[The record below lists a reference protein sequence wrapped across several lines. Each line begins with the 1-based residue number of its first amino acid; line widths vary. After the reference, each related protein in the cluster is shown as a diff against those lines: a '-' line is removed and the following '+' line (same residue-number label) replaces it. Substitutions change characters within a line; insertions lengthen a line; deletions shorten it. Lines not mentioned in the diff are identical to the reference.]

1 MASRAPSFI
10 ANSKFQPDLGA
21 GLSLKAKQPEPP
33 LDPLQ
38 HGEYSQASK
47 ALALGS
53 YFLSGCM
60 AINASQFLG
69 APLYLIN
76 EDWYNA
82 WIAFTKQSWGL
93 LTMSMTQSWA
103 PTMVRV
109 SGDKSVRGQLHQTLD
124 GNLLCSFPERLV
136 LIANHQIYTDWL
148 YLWWIAYT
156 GGMHG
161 RLYIVLKESLKR
173 IPVLGWG
180 MQFSQ
185 FIFLKRNWEE
195 DKPRLAAHLQKLNKP
210 SDPMWLMMFPEG
222 TNLAPSTR
230 ESSKK
235 WADKNG
241 YKDMRHQLLPRST
254 GLHFCLQELQKTVD
268 YVYDCTIAY
277 EGVPPGDYAQDIF
290 TVRASYFG
298 GRPPKSVNMFWRRF
312 AVSSI
317 PLDNP
322 KEFDLWLRARWVEK
336 DRLLE
341 YYHRHNRFPAD
352 EGIERLGNGKTRRG
366 AGFIETEIKPNYWF
380 EFMQVFAPMGLFAL
394 VLYLFYGALPES
406 FTKSI
411 DKKTMLDLATS
422 VGSNPATGPI
432 PQASGNRM
440 VDLQSPGTIHEMPA
454 KLGPSRA
461 NAQSQRSSKKTARVV
476 KAPPGQTQAH
486 KKPLKAASTKKTS
499 NNDKAP
505 LHSQVSGA
513 ATKQQPHTNSKEA
526 HGLQKASTKP
536 KKLEVKSD
544 RNMGPKKLEARSQSG
559 QGSKKL
565 QSNNPELKSVAK
577 PAPRKLD
584 VEHNKNSAA
593 IRDST
598 KHGKDVT
605 PREQGKSSIAASK
618 SSKPPTKLEIRQ

>member
-1 MASRAPSFI
+1 MVSKASKTT

-38 HGEYSQASK
+38 HGEYSQASR

-103 PTMVRV
+103 PTVVRV
-109 SGDKSVRGQLHQTLD
+109 SGDKSVRGQLHQTLE

-180 MQFSQ
+180 MQLSQ
-185 FIFLKRNWEE
+185 FIFLKRNWEK
-195 DKPRLAAHLQKLNKP
+195 DKPRLAAHLQRLNKP

-277 EGVPPGDYAQDIF
+277 EGVPPGEYAQDVF

-317 PLDNP
+317 PLDNQ
-322 KEFDLWLRARWVEK
+322 KEFDLWLRARWIEK

-352 EGIERLGNGKTRRG
+352 EGVERLGNGKTCRG

-380 EFMQVFAPMGLFAL
+380 EFIQVFAPIGLFAL
-394 VLYLFYGALPES
+394 VLYVFYGALPES
-406 FTKSI
+406 VTKSI
-411 DKKTMLDLATS
+411 DKKTVLDFATS
-422 VGSNPATGPI
+422 VGNNPAIGPK
-432 PQASGNRM
+432 PQGSGNRM
-440 VDLQSPGTIHEMPA
+440 VDLQTPGQVHEIPA
-454 KLGPSRA
+454 KLGPPRGKTQKR
-461 NAQSQRSSKKTARVV
+461 NAGNKPVPGVKTPTPRTSGR
-476 KAPPGQTQAH
+476 KNT
-486 KKPLKAASTKKTS
+486 LKALNTQKTPI
-499 NNDKAP
+499 NGAAP
-505 LHSQVSGA
+505 QHSRVSGA
-513 ATKQQPHTNSKEA
+513 ATKQQQPHVNAKDVKGNQNTIA
-526 HGLQKASTKP
+526 RP

-544 RNMGPKKLEARSQSG
+544 KKPRAKKLEVRSQPGQAPKKLKPEA
-559 QGSKKL
+559 
-565 QSNNPELKSVAK
+565 KS
-577 PAPRKLD
+577 APRKLD
-584 VEHNKNSAA
+584 AKHDTQSGATQNGTMHNK
-593 IRDST
+593 
-598 KHGKDVT
+598 DVASS
-605 PREQGKSSIAASK
+605 EQGMSSTAASK
-618 SSKPPTKLEIRQ
+618 ISKTPKKLELRQSNT